1 MPTPIK
7 TDCEEP
13 PAGTVKSIIP
23 CTPLAIV
30 KSLEFIGIYNK
41 ILPYGDRAYGKTIT
55 VINRYVH
62 HKWLRDLFYFKF
74 FRSEVVGRPL
84 AALLANDGAR
94 VLSVDIESI
103 QVKLSIPSQR
113 RKLTLFSGAGIYKT
127 SSGNI

>member
-1 MPTPIK
+1 MPTPNS

-30 KSLEFIGIYNK
+30 KCLEFIGIYNK

-55 VINRYVH
+55 VINRYVRH
-62 HKWLRDLFYFKF
+62 TRLRKFLQNF

-103 QVKLSIPSQR
+103 QVKEIIALQR
-113 RKLTLFSGAGIYKT
+113 R
-127 SSGNI
+127 